1 MRLTKS
7 LKAAIRRPGSSI
19 GDLEALAGIP
29 GDETSRSI
37 FWHARLAEVKDR
49 TGAENP
55 DPALVFDR
63 GREVCYSLVEWRVSV
78 GELCILRAGQSACEI
93 PLAMQ

>member
-7 LKAAIRRPGSSI
+7 LKAAIRRAGSSI

-37 FWHARLAEVKDR
+37 FWLARRAEVKDR

-63 GREVCYSLVEWRVSV
+63 GREVCYSLVEWRVSA
-78 GELCILRAGQSACEI
+78 GELCILRAGPSAGDVA
-93 PLAMQ
+93 LARQ

>member
-1 MRLTKS
+1 LTAEENMRLTKS

-37 FWHARLAEVKDR
+37 FWQARRAEVKDL
-49 TGAENP
+49 TGALNP
-55 DPALVFDR
+55 DLALVFDR
-63 GREVCYSLVEWRVSV
+63 GREHLPAHSPS
-78 GELCILRAGQSACEI
+78 
-93 PLAMQ
+93 